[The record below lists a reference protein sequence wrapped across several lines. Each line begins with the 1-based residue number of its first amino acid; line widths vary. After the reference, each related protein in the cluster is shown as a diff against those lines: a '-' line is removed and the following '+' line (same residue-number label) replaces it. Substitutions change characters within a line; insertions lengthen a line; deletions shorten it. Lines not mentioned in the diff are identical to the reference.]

1 MSMLRG
7 RAAAMLPAM
16 VLLAA
21 VLPVPVSD
29 AGQVLPQKLAF
40 DVVREG
46 AVVGQHR
53 ITFHQE
59 GGKLLVHSELAI
71 QVKVLFVTAYRY
83 EQTREEVWRDGK
95 LIAFTS
101 TTDDDG
107 TRYAITGAAGPK
119 GIEVTSGKDSWML
132 PAESLP
138 ASYWNV
144 SMVAGHSPLVDPQSG
159 KVLDARF
166 IKVGQEAVEAGG
178 EKIAATH
185 YTIAGER
192 PHDVWYDASGRWVR
206 LRTLAPDGSV
216 AEWVLK

>member
-1 MSMLRG
+1 
-7 RAAAMLPAM
+7 
-16 VLLAA
+16 
-21 VLPVPVSD
+21 
-29 AGQVLPQKLAF
+29 
-40 DVVREG
+40 VREG

-59 GGKLLVHSELAI
+59 GGTLLVHSALAI
-71 QVKVLFVTAYRY
+71 RVKVLFVTAYRY

-95 LIAFTS
+95 LVAFTS

-107 TRYAITGAAGPK
+107 TRHAITGAAGPE
-119 GIEVTSGKDSWML
+119 GIKVTSGQDRWTL

-166 IKVGQEAVEAGG
+166 IKVGQETVEAGG
-178 EKIAATH
+178 EEIAATH
-185 YTIAGER
+185 YAIAGER
-192 PHDVWYDASGRWVR
+192 PHGVWYDASGRWVR
-206 LRTLAPDGSV
+206 LRTIAPDGSV